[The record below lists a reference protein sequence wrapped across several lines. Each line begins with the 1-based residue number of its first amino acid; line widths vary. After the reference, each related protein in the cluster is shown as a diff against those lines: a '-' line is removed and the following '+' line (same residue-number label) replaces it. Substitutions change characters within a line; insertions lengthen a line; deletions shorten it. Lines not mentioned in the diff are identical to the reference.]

1 MAQFRLEVKKR
12 ATKELEKLRPDIGKK
27 LLASI
32 GSLASNPKPR
42 QSHKL
47 SGSTDSYRLRV
58 GNYRVLY
65 QIDNNAKTITVYQ
78 VGHRREV
85 YR

>member
-1 MAQFRLEVKKR
+1 MAQYRLEVKRK
-12 ATKELEKLRPDIGKK
+12 ATKELEKVRPDMGLK

-32 GSLASNPKPR
+32 ESLKSNPKPR

-58 GNYRVLY
+58 GDYRVIY
-65 QIDNNAKTITVYQ
+65 
-78 VGHRREV
+78 
-85 YR
+85 